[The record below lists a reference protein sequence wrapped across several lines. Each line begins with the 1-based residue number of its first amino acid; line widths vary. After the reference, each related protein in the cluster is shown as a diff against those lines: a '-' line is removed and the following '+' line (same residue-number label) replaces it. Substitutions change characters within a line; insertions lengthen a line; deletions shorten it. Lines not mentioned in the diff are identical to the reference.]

1 MDYIPTQ
8 FLAELIKHEGFD
20 GICYKSGS
28 GKGLNYL
35 LFNLHDADLI
45 NCSVMRTISVE
56 YKFEECSNP
65 YFVKDDGSIT
75 FIKVQ
80 F

>member
-35 LFNLHDADLI
+35 LLLSVQCLFYGLQRGALSGKLI
-45 NCSVMRTISVE
+45 LR
-56 YKFEECSNP
+56 
-65 YFVKDDGSIT
+65 
-75 FIKVQ
+75 
-80 F
+80 